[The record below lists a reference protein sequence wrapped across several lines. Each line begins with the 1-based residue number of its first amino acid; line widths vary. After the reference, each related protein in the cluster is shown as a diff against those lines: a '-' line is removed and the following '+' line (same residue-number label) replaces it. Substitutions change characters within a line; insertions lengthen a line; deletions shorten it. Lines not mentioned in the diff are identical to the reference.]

1 MAGRRVEL
9 DPGERLLVDLHPHWT
24 FLTGPLVVAG
34 VVVAIGVTLDVEI
47 PHTSVA
53 LHWLE
58 GLVVAVPC
66 TWLVVRA
73 VRWRTTNLVMTTQR
87 LVESWGVAHR
97 QEWDV
102 PLERIA
108 SVAVVQTLPRR
119 LLGTGRLRLTLWEGN
134 RAFWID
140 DVRKPAVLRRVI
152 IRRMGTG
159 PPPERGM
166 GQWS

>member
-1 MAGRRVEL
+1 LAGRRPEL

-24 FLTGPLVVAG
+24 FLTGPLVVASS
-34 VVVAIGVTLDVEI
+34 VAAIGVTLDVEF

-58 GLVVAVPC
+58 GLVVAFPC
-66 TWLVVRA
+66 AWLVVRA
-73 VRWRTTNLVMTTQR
+73 VRWRTTSLVMTTQR
-87 LVESWGVAHR
+87 LVESWGIAHR

-119 LLGTGRLRLTLWEGN
+119 LLGTGRLQLTLWGDN
-134 RAFWID
+134 RAHWID
-140 DVRKPAVLRRVI
+140 DVRKPVVLRRVI

-159 PPPERGM
+159 PPPERAM
-166 GQWS
+166 GQWP

>member
-1 MAGRRVEL
+1 LAGRRVEL

-24 FLTGPLVVAG
+24 FLTGPLAVAG
-34 VVVAIGVTLDVEI
+34 VFVAIGVTLDVEF

-66 TWLVVRA
+66 VWLVVRA
-73 VRWRTTNLVMTTQR
+73 VRWRTTSLVMTTQR
-87 LVESWGVAHR
+87 LVEAWGVAHR

-108 SVAVVQTLPRR
+108 SVAIVQTLPRR
-119 LLGTGRLRLTLWEGN
+119 LLGTGRLRLTLWEDN
-134 RAFWID
+134 RSFWID

-159 PPPERGM
+159 PPPERAM
-166 GQWS
+166 GQSP